1 MTCIVA
7 FRDEKENIII
17 AGDKMGSDS
26 YSKMIVKEPKVF
38 INGDFA
44 IGYTD
49 SFRMG
54 QLLKHVW
61 VPPER
66 KMEQETDNYL
76 YADVTK
82 SLRGLFKDNGF
93 GDDDNN
99 EFGAFI
105 MVYEDRILEMQ
116 GEMSLLEHETDIVSV
131 GAGCYHA
138 TAALQ
143 VLLEYDSEVEEVL
156 DKTFEVV
163 AYNIVSVSQEYDLI
177 TVPSHK
183 IQFRKM
189 VKELAEMEE
198 QAEEEEKL
206 EKELDKLPI
215 DDTIKEKKKRGRPK
229 KQK

>member
-7 FRDEKENIII
+7 FRDEEENIIL

-38 INGDFA
+38 KNGDFA

-61 VPPER
+61 TPPER

-82 SLRGLFKDNGF
+82 SLREMFKENGF

-99 EFGAFI
+99 DFGAFI
-105 MVYEDRILEMQ
+105 MIYEDRILEMQ

-143 VLLEYDSEVEEVL
+143 VLLEYDLGVEPIL

-163 AYNIVSVSQEYDLI
+163 SYNIVSVSTEYDWLTI
-177 TVPSHK
+177 PSYK
-183 IQFRKM
+183 VQFREM

-198 QAEEEEKL
+198 EAEQVENL
-206 EKELDKLPI
+206 EKGLDELPPDVI
-215 DDTIKEKKKRGRPK
+215 MEVKKKRGRPK
-229 KQK
+229 KDK